1 MLPSAPAPPA
11 SPPPPG
17 PAPEEPLAPEPAR
30 PLSRPAA
37 FGARRRA
44 RQRLLP
50 CAEQAGQDRP
60 RRRAKV
66 EPCKEP
72 GAGRAQVATSQGT
85 TSQGTTS
92 QSQTAP
98 AQGAPAPAQGGGQA
112 SRQPD
117 PAEASGVTNP
127 DWQAI
132 ISGGSQT
139 RPDASGNLSVDDA
152 VSTVNVTGDVRTLT
166 ISGAMSDVAA
176 QKVEKLVVTA
186 STVNVYVESVKEVE
200 IQGADVNVYW
210 VSGNPTVT
218 GDGANHNVTQITR

>member
-1 MLPSAPAPPA
+1 MRPATALTVSAAALALTLSGCSISVGSSPDRSSASPAVPAPAQT
-11 SPPPPG
+11 
-17 PAPEEPLAPEPAR
+17 AP
-30 PLSRPAA
+30 
-37 FGARRRA
+37 
-44 RQRLLP
+44 
-50 CAEQAGQDRP
+50 QA
-60 RRRAKV
+60 
-66 EPCKEP
+66 
-72 GAGRAQVATSQGT
+72 ATSQAAPT
-85 TSQGTTS
+85 PGTTS

-152 VSTVNVTGDVRTLT
+152 VSTVNVTGDVRALT

>member
-1 MLPSAPAPPA
+1 MRPATALTVSAAALALALSGCSISVGSSPDQTSASPVVPAPAQT
-11 SPPPPG
+11 
-17 PAPEEPLAPEPAR
+17 APQAAPTP
-30 PLSRPAA
+30 
-37 FGARRRA
+37 
-44 RQRLLP
+44 
-50 CAEQAGQDRP
+50 
-60 RRRAKV
+60 
-66 EPCKEP
+66 
-72 GAGRAQVATSQGT
+72 
-85 TSQGTTS
+85 GTTS
-92 QSQTAP
+92 QSQT
-98 AQGAPAPAQGGGQA
+98 APAQGGGQA

-117 PAEASGVTNP
+117 PTEASGVTNP

-152 VSTVNVTGDVRTLT
+152 V
-166 ISGAMSDVAA
+166 
-176 QKVEKLVVTA
+176 

>member
-1 MLPSAPAPPA
+1 M
-11 SPPPPG
+11 
-17 PAPEEPLAPEPAR
+17 
-30 PLSRPAA
+30 
-37 FGARRRA
+37 
-44 RQRLLP
+44 
-50 CAEQAGQDRP
+50 
-60 RRRAKV
+60 
-66 EPCKEP
+66 
-72 GAGRAQVATSQGT
+72 GRADNGGGT
-85 TSQGTTS
+85 
-92 QSQTAP
+92 
-98 AQGAPAPAQGGGQA
+98 AQGGGQA

-117 PAEASGVTNP
+117 PTEASGVTNP

-152 VSTVNVTGDVRTLT
+152 V
-166 ISGAMSDVAA
+166 
-176 QKVEKLVVTA
+176 

>member
-1 MLPSAPAPPA
+1 MPPSCHTSPVRLVPSHGTQLIGDPHATRHRPDRLGSRPGPGPERLLDQSVDSSPDRSSASPAVPAPAQT
-11 SPPPPG
+11 
-17 PAPEEPLAPEPAR
+17 APQAAPTQ
-30 PLSRPAA
+30 AA
-37 FGARRRA
+37 
-44 RQRLLP
+44 
-50 CAEQAGQDRP
+50 
-60 RRRAKV
+60 
-66 EPCKEP
+66 
-72 GAGRAQVATSQGT
+72 
-85 TSQGTTS
+85 TS